1 MEPIIGGGG
10 AEQEQAA
17 AVKESST
24 ATFMA
29 DVIEASK
36 EAPVIVD
43 FWAPWCGPCK
53 QLGPA
58 LEKAVREAG
67 GAVRLVK
74 VNIDENQDLAQQMRI
89 QSIPAVYA
97 FRNGQP
103 VDGFVGALPESQ
115 LKQFVAKLAGA
126 PAVESPGAPAVES
139 PGAQTLEQAKAALEA
154 SDVATAS
161 ALYSAVLSHDAANV
175 DAIAGLARCFLA
187 AGDRAKARGL
197 LDKVPEEHADHPEVT
212 GIRSALELAEQGAEV
227 GEAGELAEK
236 VAQDPG
242 DHQARFDLAMA
253 HYSAGNRE
261 AATKE
266 LLEIVRRSR
275 DWNDEAARKQLLKMF
290 EVFGASDPVTVAARR
305 ELSTILFS

>member
-1 MEPIIGGGG
+1 MEPQGEKSMEPIIGGG

-24 ATFMA
+24 AAFMT

-36 EAPVIVD
+36 DVPVIVD

-97 FRNGQP
+97 FKDGQP

-115 LKQFVAKLAGA
+115 LKQFVAKLTAA
-126 PAVESPGAPAVES
+126 PVVESPA
-139 PGAQTLEQAKAALEA
+139 AQPLEQAKAALKA
-154 SDVATAS
+154 NDFATAS
-161 ALYSAVLSHDAANV
+161 ALFSQVLSGDAANV
-175 DAIAGLARCFLA
+175 DAVAGLARCFLA

-197 LDKVPEEHADHPEVT
+197 IDKLPEEHADHPEIT
-212 GIRSALELAEQGAEV
+212 GIRSALELAEEGAV
-227 GEAGELAEK
+227 AGQTGELAEK
-236 VAQDPG
+236 VAQDPN

-253 HYSAGNRE
+253 HYAVGNRE
-261 AATKE
+261 AAANE

-290 EVFGASDPVTVAARR
+290 EACGPSDPVTVAARR
-305 ELSTILFS
+305 QLSSILFS